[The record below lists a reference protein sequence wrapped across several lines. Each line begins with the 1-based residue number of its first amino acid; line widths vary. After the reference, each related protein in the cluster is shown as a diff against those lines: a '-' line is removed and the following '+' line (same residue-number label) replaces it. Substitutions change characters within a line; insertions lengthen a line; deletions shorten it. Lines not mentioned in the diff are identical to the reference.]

1 MKKTLLIAILVL
13 AAGWLS
19 GCSFAYEE
27 YRTCRR
33 PHRVV
38 VAPPP
43 VKVVEVVHVPPRHP
57 RPRPRRHR
65 HW

>member
-1 MKKTLLIAILVL
+1 MKKALLIAILLV
-13 AAGWLS
+13 AAGVLS

-38 VAPPP
+38 VAPR
-43 VKVVEVVHVPPRHP
+43 RHP
-57 RPRPRRHR
+57 SK
-65 HW
+65 